1 MKLIATS
8 TEQILDEVTVLKSV
22 IDRIVV
28 TLRGRQ
34 MHSMLCDSGFIP
46 S

>member
-1 MKLIATS
+1 MELIATS
-8 TEQILDEVTVLKSV
+8 TEQILDKVPVLKSV
-22 IDRIVV
+22 VDRIVV

-34 MHSMLCDSGFIP
+34 MHVMLCDSGFIP